1 MDPMTAFTALK
12 VVGGVAKG
20 LAGRSQAMT
29 DAARQEAEASLA
41 ETQALQRDTA
51 SRDELTRFLSS
62 TQAARAANGL
72 SATSPNALKIM
83 AEASQVSNR
92 ERMVMSSGDRQR
104 AANLRAGAAASRRAG
119 SLSLLTG
126 VVSGGIPLA
135 QSFM

>member
-1 MDPMTAFTALK
+1 MEALTAFK
-12 VVGGVAKG
+12 VVGAVAGG
-20 LAGRSQAMT
+20 LAKRSQAMT

-51 SRDELTRFLSS
+51 SRDELSRFISS

-83 AEASQVSNR
+83 AEASQVSNS

-104 AANLRAGAAASRRAG
+104 AANLRAGASASRRAG
-119 SLSLLTG
+119 NLSLLTG